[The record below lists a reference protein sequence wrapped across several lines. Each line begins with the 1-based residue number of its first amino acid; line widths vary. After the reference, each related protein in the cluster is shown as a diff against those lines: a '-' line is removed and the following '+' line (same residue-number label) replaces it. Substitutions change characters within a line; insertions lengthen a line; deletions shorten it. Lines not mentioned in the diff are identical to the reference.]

1 MRFTG
6 LWRNRDFM
14 RLWVG
19 QIISKFGSQIG
30 DGALQF
36 TAILALGAT
45 PVQLG
50 LLAAARTAPVL
61 LFGLLAGVWVD
72 RLRRRPILI
81 AADLGRG
88 LLLCSIPAAALLGT
102 LRIEQLYVVAAL
114 TSLLSLCFDVA
125 YQSYLPALVRRDQLV
140 EGNSKLGISDSV
152 AEIAGPP
159 LGGGLVQLISAPL
172 AVLVDAGSFL
182 ASALALALIRTPEPA
197 PPSPQHQQVWHEIAE
212 GLRVALGTPVLRALL
227 CSGVTISLAG
237 GAIGSLYNLYAIQEL
252 GLSPAAIG
260 LVIGVGGISALVGAL
275 VAERAARRFGVGVAL
290 VGGLALGGGAQML
303 ILLARGP
310 VSVNL
315 ALLLLAQA
323 ADIGLAVYFINEVS
337 LRQAITPDRLLGR
350 VNASAGF
357 LMAGAGL
364 VGALAGGALGQFAGL
379 RAAMAVGLVGMLLS
393 SLWLVFSPVRN
404 LREPPVPPDSPAV

>member
-1 MRFTG
+1 MRLTG
-6 LWRNRDFM
+6 LWRDHDFM
-14 RLWVG
+14 RLWTG
-19 QIISKFGSQIG
+19 QTISKFGSQIG

-36 TAILALGAT
+36 AAILVLGAT

-88 LLLCSIPAAALLGT
+88 LLLCSIPAAALLGA
-102 LRIEQLYVVAAL
+102 LRMEQLYIVAVL
-114 TSLLSLCFDVA
+114 VSLLSLFFDVA
-125 YQSYLPALVRRDQLV
+125 YQSYLPALVRREQLV
-140 EGNSKLGISDSV
+140 EGNSKLSISDSV

-159 LGGGLVQLISAPL
+159 LGGALVQLISAPL
-172 AVLVDAGSFL
+172 AVLVDALSFL
-182 ASALALALIRTPEPA
+182 ASALALALIRVREPG
-197 PPSPQHQQVWHEIAE
+197 PPPARRQHIWRDIVE

-227 CSGVTISLAG
+227 GSAVTISLAG
-237 GAIGSLYNLYAIQEL
+237 GVVGALYNLYAIQEL
-252 GLSPAAIG
+252 GLSPAAVG
-260 LVIGVGGISALVGAL
+260 LVIGVGGLSALVGGL
-275 VAERAARRFGVGVAL
+275 VAERAARRFGVGRAI

-310 VSVNL
+310 VALNL

-337 LRQAITPDRLLGR
+337 LRQTITPDRLLGR

-364 VGALAGGALGQFAGL
+364 IGALLGGALGQAAGL
-379 RAAMAVGLVGMLLS
+379 RVTMAAGLVGMLLS
-393 SLWLVFSPVRN
+393 SLWLVFSPVRS
-404 LREPPVPPDSPAV
+404 LRELP